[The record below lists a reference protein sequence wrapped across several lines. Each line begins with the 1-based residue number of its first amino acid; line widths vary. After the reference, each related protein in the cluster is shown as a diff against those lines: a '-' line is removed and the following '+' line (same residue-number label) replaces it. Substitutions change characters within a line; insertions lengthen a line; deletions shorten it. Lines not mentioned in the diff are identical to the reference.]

1 MTSLIEN
8 KSTRSRG
15 ACQYLVW
22 VVGTLLLFLLLAGCQ
37 PSVGG
42 SCDYKEQLGT
52 IEVITTVEGDVVGV
66 FNPAIGHENSQLEGF
81 QLPVMADFTL
91 YQFYPATLSVRTTGS
106 CTPFFINLV
115 NDNKWSRSI
124 LVPLDEEGRETVAT
138 ENRLKEVAAMFTI
151 LQENWPNAKLLLYGY
166 GSQSYSSEYRLQLA
180 HTYEQQI
187 KRRFEELGLQP
198 QHMVVTGGILPDHLV
213 TLNPEGNGVQVFF
226 DLQ

>member
-8 KSTRSRG
+8 KSTCSRG
-15 ACQYLVW
+15 ACQHLVW
-22 VVGTLLLFLLLAGCQ
+22 VAGILLLFFLLAGCQ

-52 IEVITTVEGDVVGV
+52 IEVITTVEGNVVGV

-81 QLPVMADFTL
+81 QLPVMADVTL

-138 ENRLKEVAAMFTI
+138 ENRLKGIAAMFTT
-151 LQENWPNAKLLLYGY
+151 LQANWSSAKLLLYGY
-166 GSQSYSSEYRLQLA
+166 GSQSYSPEYRLQLA
-180 HTYEQQI
+180 NKCELQL
-187 KRRFEELGLQP
+187 KRNLEKLGLKS
-198 QHMVVTGGILPDHLV
+198 QHIILTSGALPEHLV
-213 TLNPEGNGVQVFF
+213 TLNPEGNGAQVFF